1 MEKHSFINRAS
12 SGNNKW
18 PLYLAV
24 IVLLVVGNVIISI
37 PISFLL
43 LYLGVNPADL
53 QNLDSINP
61 EDLGVHPALG
71 LAILILPFVIS
82 IPILWFGLKY
92 IHNRPFLS
100 LISPLDQIDWKRLFV
115 AMGFWFLLMV
125 GFEVVAYLTEPEN
138 YTWTFNAATFF
149 PSLLVVL
156 LLIPLQTSLEELVFR
171 GYLLQ
176 GFGLWFKRPWATVL
190 LSSVLFGLMHI
201 ANPEIGEFGYG
212 ILLYYIGFG
221 VIMAV
226 ITVMDERMEIA
237 LGVHAG
243 NNIYGATV
251 VTFSGSALQ
260 TPTLFTIGEYHVGL
274 MVVVSLIASAIFIII
289 MMRKYDWKDWG
300 KLFEKITPE
309 EDIIEPPVSLP

>member
-1 MEKHSFINRAS
+1 M
-12 SGNNKW
+12 
-18 PLYLAV
+18 YLAV
-24 IVLLVVGNVIISI
+24 LVLLLIGNVIISI
-37 PISFLL
+37 PISFLF
-43 LYLGVNPADL
+43 LYMGVNPADL

-100 LISPLDQIDWKRLFV
+100 LISPFDRIDWKRFFV

-125 GFEVVAYLTEPEN
+125 GFEVVVYLTEPEN
-138 YTWTFNAATFF
+138 YTWTFEAVNFF

-176 GFGLWFKRPWATVL
+176 GFGLWFKRPWAAIL

-201 ANPEIGEFGYG
+201 ANPEIGKFGYS
-212 ILLYYIGFG
+212 ILFYYIGFG
-221 VIMAV
+221 IIMAL
-226 ITVMDERMEIA
+226 ITIMDERMEIA

-274 MVVVSLIASAIFIII
+274 MVVMSLIASAIFVIVV
-289 MMRKYDWKDWG
+289 MRKYQWNDWG
-300 KLFEKITPE
+300 KLWEKITITSQE
-309 EDIIEPPVSLP
+309 AVSQLEDIRKNDSYPSANNSA